1 MLRAFLAK
9 KLGCFFMDRMVHS
22 VSGLSIEFEPM
33 LFLAMLL
40 DKQHDFLFAV
50 AAYAPITVFC

>member
-1 MLRAFLAK
+1 M
-9 KLGCFFMDRMVHS
+9 HS
-22 VSGLSIEFEPM
+22 VSGLTVEYESM

-50 AAYAPITVFC
+50 AA